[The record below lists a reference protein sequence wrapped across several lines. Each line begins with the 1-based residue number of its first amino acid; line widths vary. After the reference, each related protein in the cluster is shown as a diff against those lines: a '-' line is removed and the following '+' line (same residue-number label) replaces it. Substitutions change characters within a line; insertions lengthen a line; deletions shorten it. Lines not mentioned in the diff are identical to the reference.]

1 MVRWPNATLQDPS
14 MLREIVLD
22 TETTGTDAK
31 NGDRLIEIGCVEL
44 VNRRLTGRTYH
55 QYLNPER
62 DIDEGA
68 QQVHG
73 LTRETLAKQPTFA
86 QVHPEFLEFVND
98 AELIIH
104 NAPFDVGFLNM
115 EYARLGAAAPPPI
128 DLADVV
134 DTLLLARRKHPGAAN
149 NLDALCNRYGVDT
162 ARRVKHGAL
171 LDAQILAE
179 VYVELLG
186 GKQTSLGL
194 SIAEPAGTVAR
205 ADVADSG
212 PAGPRPMRSRLSED
226 ERVRHV
232 SFVEILGTNAIWR
245 EYMEP

>member
-1 MVRWPNATLQDPS
+1 

-44 VNRRLTGRTYH
+44 INHVQTGKFYH
-55 QYLNPER
+55 QLINPQR
-62 DIDEGA
+62 AVSEGA
-68 QQVHG
+68 FAVHG
-73 LTRETLAKQPTFA
+73 ISDAMLADKPVFA
-86 QVHPEFLEFVND
+86 DVVDAFVAFCGD
-98 AELIIH
+98 ARLVIH

-115 EYARLGAAAPPPI
+115 EYARLGANAPPPI
-128 DLADVV
+128 RLEDVV
-134 DTLLLARRKHPGAAN
+134 DTLPMARRKHPGAAN

-162 ARRVKHGAL
+162 TRRVKHGAL

-194 SIAEPAGTVAR
+194 SIAEPAEAI
-205 ADVADSG
+205 AIESAADSG
-212 PAGPRPMRSRLSED
+212 PVGPRPMRSRLTESE
-226 ERVRHV
+226 RLRHD
-232 SFVEILGTNAIWR
+232 SFVESLGTNAVWR
-245 EYMEP
+245 EYLEP